1 MMAEFWVFG
10 YGSLMWRPGFAYA
23 ERHPALLCGLH
34 RQLCIYSHV
43 HRGTPDSPGL
53 VMGLDRG
60 GRCRG
65 IAYRVEN
72 ASRHDTIEYLRQR
85 EQVTKVYIESIRPV
99 LLLTERPRKVPALVY
114 VVDRRHVQYAG
125 RLSLDQQLDLVRCG
139 IGQSG
144 PCIDYVR
151 STAAHLRE
159 IGVRDHGLEAL
170 VRELDHAD
178 PLPEAGE
185 VSPFTTSHIL

>member
-1 MMAEFWVFG
+1 MAEFWVFG

-23 ERHPALLCGLH
+23 ERQPALISGLH

-43 HRGTPDSPGL
+43 HRGTPDNPGL

-65 IAYRVEN
+65 IAYRVEEMHRI
-72 ASRHDTIEYLRQR
+72 ATIDYLRLR
-85 EQVTKVYIESIRPV
+85 EQVTMVYIESMRNIR
-99 LLLTERPRKVPALVY
+99 LLGERPRKVPALVY
-114 VVDRRHVQYAG
+114 AVDRRHAQYAG
-125 RLSLDQQLDLVRCG
+125 RLSLDVQLELVRKG

-151 STAAHLRE
+151 STAAHLKE

-170 VRELDHAD
+170 VHGLDYA
-178 PLPEAGE
+178 
-185 VSPFTTSHIL
+185 